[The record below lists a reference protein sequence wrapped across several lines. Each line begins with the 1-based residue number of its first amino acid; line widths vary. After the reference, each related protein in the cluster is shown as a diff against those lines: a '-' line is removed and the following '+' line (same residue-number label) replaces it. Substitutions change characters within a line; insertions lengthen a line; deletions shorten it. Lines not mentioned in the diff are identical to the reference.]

1 MATSAFKE
9 EEIDSKFSMRV
20 WAKTFKYVLYKWPLL
35 VLLCVAMMFTSF
47 YDASFI
53 PSMNAS
59 LISAFDSGQL
69 AGYTDIFQVIFNVKI
84 LGIGFSINF
93 LSYIIFY
100 IVMIILRSISVFITF
115 LTMNYFEM
123 LIMTSLRRDAFKRI
137 QELSFSYFDRTPSG
151 WLIARLQN
159 DAANIG
165 DVLSNSVLRVFWIF
179 IELVFTLITMFSYSW
194 LLSLIILATTPIIY
208 IIVFI
213 FQRWILKLSRIARS
227 AYSEFVRWLAESIN
241 GNKTIKSLAIEETIY
256 KECDDIASDV
266 CNKRFK
272 TGKVNAFFNPS
283 INILS
288 AITTAI
294 IIVVFPLLDIDD
306 GTTSTIAMMVL
317 FLGFVGSIF
326 NPISQ
331 FAEIFAELISTQA
344 NVEKLFMLID
354 TKPELVDKPEV
365 IEKYGDLFNNKT
377 ANFEQIKGKINF
389 DHVSFS
395 YKKDLEVLHDLNLEI
410 EAGTSLAI
418 VGETGSGK
426 STTVNLLCRFYEP
439 TKGEIK
445 IDDINYK
452 DRSVGWLRSNIGY
465 VQQTPFIFKG
475 TIKDNIKYGKLN
487 ATDEEVINAAKV
499 VDLHDFI
506 LSLPS
511 GYNTYLKDAGNE
523 LSQGQ
528 KQLISFARAIIRD
541 PKILILDEATSSIDT
556 ETEHVI
562 QVAIAKVLKGR
573 TSIMIAHRLS
583 TIVDCDRILVM
594 KDGVVIEDGNH
605 KELME
610 LKGYYYQLYMNQF
623 KDLNL
628 EEQIKTYNK
637 QIKDKKVNL

>member
-1 MATSAFKE
+1 MATQAFKE
-9 EEIDSKFSMRV
+9 EEINSKFSLSV
-20 WAKTFKYVLYKWPLL
+20 WAKTFKYVLYKWPFLILL
-35 VLLCVAMMFTSF
+35 FIGMMFTSF

-53 PSMNAS
+53 PLMNAS
-59 LISAFDSGQL
+59 LISCFDSGNIVL
-69 AGYTDIFQVIFNVKI
+69 NSNIFDVILQVKI
-84 LGIGFSINF
+84 LGIDFTLTF
-93 LSYIIFY
+93 LNYIIFY
-100 IVMIILRSISVFITF
+100 IVMILLRSVAVFITF
-115 LTMNYFEM
+115 FTMNYFEM
-123 LIMTSLRRDAFKRI
+123 IIMTGLRRDAFGRI
-137 QELSFSYFDRTPSG
+137 QELSFSYFDKTPSG

-165 DVLSNSVLRVFWIF
+165 DVLSNSVLRVFWILS
-179 IELVFTLITMFSYSW
+179 ELVFTLITMFSYSW
-194 LLSLIILATTPIIY
+194 LLSLIILATTPLIFF
-208 IIVFI
+208 IVLF
-213 FQRWILKLSRIARS
+213 FQKWILKLSRIART
-227 AYSEFVRWLAESIN
+227 AYSDFVRWLAECIS
-241 GNKTIKSLAIEETIY
+241 GNKTIKSLAIEDTIY
-256 KECDDIASDV
+256 QECNDISTDV
-266 CNKRFK
+266 CKKRFK

-283 INILS
+283 INILA

-294 IIVVFPLLDIDD
+294 IIVVFPLINISNE
-306 GTTSTIAMMVL
+306 TTSSIAMMVL

-326 NPISQ
+326 NPIAQ

-377 ANFEQIKGKINF
+377 ENFEEMKGDILI

-395 YKKDLEVLHDLNLEI
+395 YKQDLEVLHDMNI
-410 EAGTSLAI
+410 HIAQGTSIAI

-439 TKGEIK
+439 TKGRIL
-445 IDDINYK
+445 IDGVNYK

-487 ATDEEVINAAKV
+487 ASDEEVIKAAKI
-499 VDLHDFI
+499 VDLHNFI
-506 LSLPS
+506 LSLPE
-511 GYNTYLKDAGNE
+511 GYNTFLKDGGNE

-528 KQLISFARAIIRD
+528 KQLISFARAIIRN

-556 ETEHVI
+556 ETEHII
-562 QVAIAKVLKGR
+562 QSAISKVLKGR

-594 KDGVVIEDGNH
+594 KDGKVIEDGNH
-605 KELME
+605 KTLME
-610 LKGYYYQLYMNQF
+610 KHGYYYQLYMNQF

-628 EEQIKTYNK
+628 EEQIKTYDN
-637 QIKDKKVNL
+637 QIKAKNINI

>member
-1 MATSAFKE
+1 
-9 EEIDSKFSMRV
+9 
-20 WAKTFKYVLYKWPLL
+20 
-35 VLLCVAMMFTSF
+35 
-47 YDASFI
+47 
-53 PSMNAS
+53 
-59 LISAFDSGQL
+59 
-69 AGYTDIFQVIFNVKI
+69 
-84 LGIGFSINF
+84 
-93 LSYIIFY
+93 
-100 IVMIILRSISVFITF
+100 
-115 LTMNYFEM
+115 
-123 LIMTSLRRDAFKRI
+123 
-137 QELSFSYFDRTPSG
+137 
-151 WLIARLQN
+151 
-159 DAANIG
+159 
-165 DVLSNSVLRVFWIF
+165 
-179 IELVFTLITMFSYSW
+179 MFSYSW

-506 LSLPS
+506 LGLPN